1 MKLKSFDER
10 LTQDLQDPEFATAY
24 LQDAWDDSLEE
35 FLVAL
40 RKYVQANG
48 GMSVCAERAQITREA
63 LYRML
68 SEKGNPELRSIRAVL
83 NACRLHLT
91 FGPSEELQ
99 ELLAA

>member
-10 LTQDLQDPEFATAY
+10 LKEDLHDPEFAAAY

-40 RKYVQANG
+40 RKHIQANG
-48 GMSVCAERAQITREA
+48 GMSLCAERAQITREA

-68 SEKGNPELRSIRAVL
+68 SDKGNPELRSIRAVL
-83 NACRLHLT
+83 QATGINLSFGRQEQLT
-91 FGPSEELQ
+91 VI
-99 ELLAA
+99 